1 MHTSVNLINRSFNLN
16 GRKIAI
22 FHHDFMEMILGLKIS
37 CQFDKK
43 LLISKKYN

>member
-37 CQFDKK
+37 CQFEKK
-43 LLISKKYN
+43 IKK